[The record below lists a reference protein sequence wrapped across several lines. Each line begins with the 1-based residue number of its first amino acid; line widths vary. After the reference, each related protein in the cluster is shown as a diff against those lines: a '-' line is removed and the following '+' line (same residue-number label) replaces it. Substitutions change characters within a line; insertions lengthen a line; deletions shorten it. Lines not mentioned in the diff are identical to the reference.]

1 MYSTKVTAN
10 KIRDSLAENAPT
22 AQYFQSALAFL
33 RLDKDDEWLVAY
45 YNEVCRGQ
53 IHTLK
58 VLLQNNMQLV
68 DLMARVM
75 VKDDTCVQI
84 INEVYAICRENANH
98 AAKTTVY
105 ERTLEELRLTAM
117 RLATLLHFNL
127 VGASLACFWKDRL
140 GSSSVKLIATI
151 DRILWET
158 HPPNT
163 LRKPLLDNDG
173 AEDAFIAAIA
183 HDLLARHWINT
194 NAPHANKL
202 FETEVLCRLQNL
214 GQFDVS
220 QHDASR
226 WDTLQKR
233 RGAAISAVYVISAQ
247 RTDLFGEGG
256 ATGYSDRR
264 AFVDAL
270 CTGDLEEVIAR
281 IKGVTLAEPTT
292 ADRVDKVAATLQAAA
307 AAAEQQVPAST
318 ALTPVPVPDHRQSQE
333 PQQSPEMVSP
343 PRDACPSD
351 AK

>member
-1 MYSTKVTAN
+1 MYSTKTTAN

-33 RLDKDDEWLVAY
+33 QLDKNDEWLVAY
-45 YNEVCRGQ
+45 YNEVCRGK

-58 VLLQNNMQLV
+58 VLLQNNMQLI
-68 DLMARVM
+68 DLMARV
-75 VKDDTCVQI
+75 VAENDACVQI

-98 AAKTTVY
+98 AAKATVY

-117 RLATLLHFNL
+117 RLATLLHFNIT
-127 VGASLACFWKDRL
+127 GANLACFWKDRL
-140 GSSSVKLIATI
+140 GSSSIKLIATI

-158 HPPNT
+158 HPPKT
-163 LRKPLLDNDG
+163 LRKPTLDNNG
-173 AEDAFIAAIA
+173 ADDAFIAAIA
-183 HDLLARHWINT
+183 HDLLATHWIDT

-226 WDTLQKR
+226 WDTLNKR
-233 RGAAISAVYVISAQ
+233 KGAAIGAVYVISAQ

-281 IKGVTLAEPTT
+281 IKGVTLAEPTAT
-292 ADRVDKVAATLQAAA
+292 DRVEKTSATPQA
-307 AAAEQQVPAST
+307 AAAEQQAPAST
-318 ALTPVPVPDHRQSQE
+318 ASTPVPGSDQPLVVQL
-333 PQQSPEMVSP
+333 PEMVSP